1 MHIYTYIG
9 KWTTHNRDRKSL
21 WNHKKSWPT
30 AKGRRVR
37 ITKSTLL
44 RSAKYDRWKFMQVNP
59 EDVKL
64 EEWRFRVGYERSPR
78 QVVAGPLNAEGIARD
93 RPTDR
98 SLRWQPRVVQHCD
111 TTTQLGQSGAVT
123 KVADRGF
130 SDTAVI
136 VHLTVHRD
144 LYENSCGWRAVSETV
159 PRTKEPRARLLRFC
173 ARVAWPLSTL
183 DTLPFFSFILSLF
196 VRPFPPLVFS
206 HCSPIL
212 RSSTVYS
219 VYIFVYCSFT
229 GCLSLILATPDGHAC
244 TYVSH
249 RTVYRKHACT
259 IRWMKRVSVSKQAP
273 QRCHD
278 DKAIWTWS

>member
-21 WNHKKSWPT
+21 RNHKKSRPT

-98 SLRWQPRVVQHCD
+98 P
-111 TTTQLGQSGAVT
+111 
-123 KVADRGF
+123 
-130 SDTAVI
+130 
-136 VHLTVHRD
+136 
-144 LYENSCGWRAVSETV
+144 V
-159 PRTKEPRARLLRFC
+159 P
-173 ARVAWPLSTL
+173 PLAAACCSTL
-183 DTLPFFSFILSLF
+183 RHDDAIGSKWCSHEGG
-196 VRPFPPLVFS
+196 RPRFQ
-206 HCSPIL
+206 
-212 RSSTVYS
+212 R
-219 VYIFVYCSFT
+219 YCSNRAFN
-229 GCLSLILATPDGHAC
+229 
-244 TYVSH
+244 
-249 RTVYRKHACT
+249 R
-259 IRWMKRVSVSKQAP
+259 AP
-273 QRCHD
+273 GPL
-278 DKAIWTWS
+278 WE